1 MHSCITE
8 TILNNCHYS
17 MTYIIY
23 QYMFALRV
31 CEQWQQENESIQQS
45 ESVQIKN
52 PNPKKRWTVPST
64 KWSNGST
71 ACCGNHASD
80 KHNLSDVTQHFVKW
94 HVQKLTVVISQWRTC
109 WNNNTVNFF
118 CFDNWSTA
126 ISWSNI
132 SWTDYSSHGHFVL
145 RINVEI
151 LFYSEP
157 SFDKLVGR

>member
-71 ACCGNHASD
+71 VCCRNHASD
-80 KHNLSDVTQHFVKW
+80 KHNLSDTWLNTLSNDTFRNSQLSSVNDVLVETITLSIFFASTIGQPPLAEATFRG
-94 HVQKLTVVISQWRTC
+94 LTTPHM
-109 WNNNTVNFF
+109 
-118 CFDNWSTA
+118 D
-126 ISWSNI
+126 
-132 SWTDYSSHGHFVL
+132 
-145 RINVEI
+145 I
-151 LFYSEP
+151 LSC
-157 SFDKLVGR
+157 G